1 MFYAVRSILM
11 SPVAAALVPLALS
24 CAHAPTFGQGNAK
37 AEMNAGKTERVVVTG
52 SHIPQS
58 VDVRTGMP
66 ATTEPVRIWSR
77 DELERKGYGSN
88 VGAAISRLDP
98 SF

>member
-1 MFYAVRSILM
+1 M
-11 SPVAAALVPLALS
+11 
-24 CAHAPTFGQGNAK
+24 
-37 AEMNAGKTERVVVTG
+37 EAGKTERLVVTG

-58 VDVRTGMP
+58 VDLRNGMP
-66 ATTEPVRIWSR
+66 ATIEPVRIWSR

-88 VGAAISRLDP
+88 VGAAVSRLDP